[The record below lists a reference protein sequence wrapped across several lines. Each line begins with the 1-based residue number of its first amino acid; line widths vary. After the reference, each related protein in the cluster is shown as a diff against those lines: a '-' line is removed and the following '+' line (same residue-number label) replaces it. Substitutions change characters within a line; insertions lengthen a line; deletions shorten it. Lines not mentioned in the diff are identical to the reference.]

1 MTKPRIAMLG
11 TGLMGGP
18 MARNLLEAGFPVVA
32 WNRTAAKAE
41 ALRRAGAEVA
51 ASAAVAATGA
61 DIVITVLE
69 SGAVVGEVLFESGKV
84 AQALKPGALVIDMS
98 SIEPRHAR
106 EHAER
111 LRELRVG
118 YLDAPVSGGTAGA
131 EAGTLAIM
139 VGGGAEDFARAK
151 PVFEAM
157 GRPTHVGPAGSGQL
171 AKLCNQAIVAITVG
185 AVSEALLL
193 AATGGADPA
202 VVRQALM
209 GGSADSP
216 ILRNQG
222 QRLLERNFVPG
233 GAARMV
239 HKDCKNILAE
249 ARALGLRLPLA
260 ERIAELYAALAE
272 HGGADYDHTAVLLE
286 LERMN
291 AGRRVGEKP
300 DRLPG

>member
-1 MTKPRIAMLG
+1 MKPRLAVLG

-18 MARNLLEAGFPVVA
+18 MARNLLKSGFPLAA
-32 WNRTAAKAE
+32 WNRTRSKAE
-41 ALRRAGAEVA
+41 ALAPAGAEIAPSA
-51 ASAAVAATGA
+51 AAAVAAA
-61 DIVITVLE
+61 EIAIVMLE
-69 SGAVVGEVLFESGKV
+69 SGAVVDEVLFESGKV
-84 AQALKPGALVIDMS
+84 AETLKAGALLIDMS
-98 SIEPRHAR
+98 SIEPRQAR
-106 EHAER
+106 SHAER
-111 LRELRVG
+111 LRERGIG

-139 VGGGAEDFARAK
+139 AGGSAADFGRAR

-157 GRPTHVGPAGSGQL
+157 GRPTLVGPAGSGQL
-171 AKLCNQAIVAITVG
+171 AKLCNQAIVAIAVG

-193 AATGGADPA
+193 AAAGGADPA

-239 HKDCKNILAE
+239 QKDCRNILAE
-249 ARALGLRLPLA
+249 AQRLGLRLPLC
-260 ERIAELYAALAE
+260 ECIAALYGALAE
-272 HGGADYDHTAVLLE
+272 RGGADYDHTAVLLE
-286 LERMN
+286 LERVN
-291 AGRRVGEKP
+291 GGKRVTDAP